1 MLDSSKLWH
10 FLFCFRQRANDRQ
23 CLWNFNEWSMSMDS
37 FCKICL
43 SAITAIT
50 LLAGTAQ
57 ADDREGG
64 PGVVVSEGHVLGPSC
79 VKDAQGE

>member
-1 MLDSSKLWH
+1 MEH
-10 FLFCFRQRANDRQ
+10 EMNR
-23 CLWNFNEWSMSMDS
+23 

-43 SAITAIT
+43 SAITAVV
-50 LLAGTAQ
+50 LLYGTAQ

-79 VKDAQGE
+79 AQDAQGE